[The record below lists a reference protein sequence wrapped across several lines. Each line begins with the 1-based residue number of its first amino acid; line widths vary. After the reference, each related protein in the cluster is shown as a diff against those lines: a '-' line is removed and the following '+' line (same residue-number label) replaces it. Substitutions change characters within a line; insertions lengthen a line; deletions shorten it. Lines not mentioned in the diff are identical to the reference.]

1 MNEPRQ
7 WTKPD
12 TSFDV
17 EVVYILKINVFSF
30 YKILEW
36 RIYVGVVIRYLH
48 LREIFSLQVI
58 VVNCMTGIVLIE
70 RWLEAAVLVQ
80 RLE

>member
-58 VVNCMTGIVLIE
+58 VVNCMTGIILIE

>member
-1 MNEPRQ
+1 M
-7 WTKPD
+7 
-12 TSFDV
+12 